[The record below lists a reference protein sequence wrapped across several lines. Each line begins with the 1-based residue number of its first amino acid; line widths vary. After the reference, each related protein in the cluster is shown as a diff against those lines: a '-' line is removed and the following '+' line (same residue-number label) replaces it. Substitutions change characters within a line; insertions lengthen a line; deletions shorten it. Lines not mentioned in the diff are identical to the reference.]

1 MTPLDLPSSHY
12 LLLLAID
19 LGDTLDVQD
28 GQLTLTCEGVDGP
41 QVIPSLPEALD
52 ALESQGW
59 VEITEAGPV
68 STERGRYW
76 LARWMTKRR
85 GKGRITNLKLVG
97 VGK

>member
-1 MTPLDLPSSHY
+1 MAPLDLPHGYY

-28 GQLTLTCEGVDGP
+28 GQLALTCDGVDGP

-52 ALESQGW
+52 ELEQRGW

-76 LARWMTKRR
+76 LGRWMTRR
-85 GKGRITNLKLVG
+85 LGRGRITNLKLVG